1 MIRRGQRWRGFT
13 LFELIIAIMIVSA
26 LAAALLARLAYYQE
40 MAEKA
45 AMESTL
51 SGIKT
56 GLQVRL
62 AEMIIANREAE
73 AKALEIQDP
82 VLSLDDGKPANY
94 GGEYGENPAR
104 GSWYYD
110 GRERELV
117 YVVNTGGRLEIDG
130 SGAQNELRFRVR
142 LVTSPV
148 QLPGGAVQRTSG
160 VGLAPVRPYR
170 WR

>member
-1 MIRRGQRWRGFT
+1 MTAPGRRASGFT
-13 LFELIIAIMIVSA
+13 LFELLIAIIVMA
-26 LAAALLARLAYYQE
+26 VLTTALLARLAYYQE

-62 AEMIIANREAE
+62 AEMIISNREAE

-82 VLSLDDGKPANY
+82 VLWLEDGKPANY
-94 GGEYGENPAR
+94 GGEYGEAPVRGTWYFDAR
-104 GSWYYD
+104 K
-110 GRERELV
+110 RELV
-117 YVVNTGGRLEIDG
+117 YVVNSGRRLEIDG
-130 SGAQNELRFRVR
+130 PGAENELRVRVR
-142 LVTSPV
+142 LVTGPV

-160 VGLAPVRPYR
+160 VSLAPVRPYR

>member
-1 MIRRGQRWRGFT
+1 MIRPRPRARGFT
-13 LFELIIAIMIVSA
+13 LFELVVVILVFSVLVAV
-26 LAAALLARLAYYQE
+26 LLERLLYLHE

-73 AKALEIQDP
+73 AKTLESQDP
-82 VLSLDDGKPANY
+82 VRWLDEGKPSNY
-94 GGEYGENPAR
+94 GGEYGEQPVA
-104 GSWYYD
+104 GTWYFD

-130 SGAQNELRFRVR
+130 QGAQNELRFRVR
-142 LVTSPV
+142 LLTSPV
-148 QLPGGAVQRTSG
+148 QLPGGADQRTSG